1 MVPKNIENSIV
12 KFLSQ
17 SADVEDLNLLNTWL
31 EDENNQAV
39 FKAYVNTQFA
49 LNIAMHDPDLEKVRQ
64 ELIKQIKKNTRPIV
78 PLPMMKFMKY
88 AAIALLF
95 LGLGFLLK
103 KESVITTEKV
113 IIPRENT
120 ITLQLGNGQVQVIS
134 ENENGN
140 VTTENGEVV
149 GQQSGN
155 QLSYANLNTSV
166 EPIMNTLTIPRGKR
180 FEILLSDSTKVYLNA
195 GSVLTYPSVFLDNKP
210 REVQLVGEAFFEV
223 SHNKERQFVVNS
235 QELDVRVY
243 GTKFN
248 MANYP
253 EDEAYEVVLVDG
265 SVSMNAMGEG
275 KRQAENF
282 LEPGNKGRVDKRHK
296 EFSSQKVNT
305 ELYTSWLQGNLVF
318 RNETFENIIRKLER
332 HYNVVI
338 INNNKAIANET
349 FNATVETEYETIEQ
363 VFSYFKKAYDVD
375 YTIIENKIIVNEN
388 K

>member
-31 EDENNQAV
+31 EDEKNQAV
-39 FKAYVNTQFA
+39 FKVYVKTQFA

-64 ELIKQIKKNTRPIV
+64 ELIKQIKKDTRPIV

-140 VTTENGEVV
+140 VTTENGGEVV

-195 GSVLTYPSVFLDNKP
+195 GSVLTYPSVFLENKP
-210 REVQLVGEAFFEV
+210 REVQLVGEAFL
-223 SHNKERQFVVNS
+223 K
-235 QELDVRVY
+235 
-243 GTKFN
+243 
-248 MANYP
+248 
-253 EDEAYEVVLVDG
+253 
-265 SVSMNAMGEG
+265 
-275 KRQAENF
+275 
-282 LEPGNKGRVDKRHK
+282 
-296 EFSSQKVNT
+296 
-305 ELYTSWLQGNLVF
+305 
-318 RNETFENIIRKLER
+318 
-332 HYNVVI
+332 
-338 INNNKAIANET
+338 
-349 FNATVETEYETIEQ
+349 
-363 VFSYFKKAYDVD
+363 
-375 YTIIENKIIVNEN
+375 
-388 K
+388 